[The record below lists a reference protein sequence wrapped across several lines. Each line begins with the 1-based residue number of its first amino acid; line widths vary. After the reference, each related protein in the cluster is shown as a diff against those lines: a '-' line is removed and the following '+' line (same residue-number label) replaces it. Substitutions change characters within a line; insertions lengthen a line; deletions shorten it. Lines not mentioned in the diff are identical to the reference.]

1 VNDVRLEAILET
13 AADAACVPGALPTTP
28 RFALFDT
35 SSLVIPR
42 FARLGI
48 LPDLAATTERAFPYG
63 RTEEPLRLV
72 LGDNEEATLSA
83 AATFLAKMAQ
93 SSGRIVPVELAG
105 SAAPGAD
112 AILVGA
118 VNRLPE
124 EALAAMALDPAARNE
139 WSGIAIGS
147 GDAAPSLPSRP
158 LTLDAWRSSIAEGT
172 WLQPLDAALSF
183 LRDNV
188 PHPPWVRRTEPPF
201 RPAPDT
207 TLVLAQAETA
217 EGGIWT
223 VLTAPTPELLATS
236 TAILVQEQTWAGL
249 DGRLAALQTGSDVPF
264 VLPATVTTLEAT
276 QPLSFVNARL
286 IAANWLSLNIAAFSA
301 LLLPAC
307 LLLGLAT
314 RAMLASFGRRR

>member
-1 VNDVRLEAILET
+1 
-13 AADAACVPGALPTTP
+13 
-28 RFALFDT
+28 
-35 SSLVIPR
+35 
-42 FARLGI
+42 
-48 LPDLAATTERAFPYG
+48 
-63 RTEEPLRLV
+63 
-72 LGDNEEATLSA
+72 
-83 AATFLAKMAQ
+83 
-93 SSGRIVPVELAG
+93 
-105 SAAPGAD
+105 
-112 AILVGA
+112 
-118 VNRLPE
+118 
-124 EALAAMALDPAARNE
+124 
-139 WSGIAIGS
+139 
-147 GDAAPSLPSRP
+147 
-158 LTLDAWRSSIAEGT
+158 
-172 WLQPLDAALSF
+172 
-183 LRDNV
+183 
-188 PHPPWVRRTEPPF
+188 VRRTEPPF

-249 DGRLAALQTGSDVPF
+249 DGRLAALQTGSDLPF